1 MKQNLFIP
9 ADILLP
15 KERDA
20 ASMHRWSVVAC
31 DQYTSDPAYW
41 NAVEQTVGGAPSTL
55 RMILPE
61 LYLGS
66 TDKETR
72 INDICRTMETYEGEV
87 LETIP
92 SSFVYIERTMKNGTI
107 RHGLI
112 GAVDLE
118 AYDYNRGSQTPIR
131 ATEGTVLSRIPPRVQ
146 IRKNATLEAPHV
158 MLLIDDPENRMISLT
173 AERAKKNAPCY
184 DFDLMQN
191 GGHLTGWLLSGADAA
206 CVDDAVVM
214 LSDPA
219 AFRAKYDDHH
229 SPLVFAVGD
238 GNHSL
243 ATAKACYELVKETIG
258 AEAAL
263 RHPARYALAEL
274 VNLHDEALVFEPI
287 YRVLFGVEK
296 EPLLDA
302 MKAFYPPR
310 CGGDNLCEGDNFC
323 EGDDLCEREQENA
336 HRFTVVTK
344 DGESTVSVKN
354 PTAQLPVGTLQAFLD
369 AYLADHPEAEC
380 DYIHGEDAVRQLTE
394 AEHTV
399 GFLFEGMSK
408 DGLFR
413 TVVYDGA
420 LPRKTFSMGEAD
432 EKRYYLEC
440 RKIR

>member
-66 TDKETR
+66 PDKETR
-72 INDICRTMETYEGEV
+72 INNICRTMETYKDEV

-146 IRKNATLEAPHV
+146 IRKNATLESPHV

-184 DFDLMQN
+184 DFDLMQK

-206 CVDDAVVM
+206 CVDDAVM
-214 LSDPA
+214 KLSDPK
-219 AFRAKYDDHH
+219 AFAEKYDDAHK
-229 SPLVFAVGD
+229 PLAFAVGD

-258 AEAAL
+258 TEAAL
-263 RHPARYALAEL
+263 HHPARYALAEL

-287 YRVLFGVEK
+287 YRVLFGVDADT
-296 EPLLDA
+296 LLDA
-302 MKAFYPPR
+302 MKAYYPA
-310 CGGDNLCEGDNFC
+310 LCDGEK
-323 EGDDLCEREQENA
+323 ENA
-336 HRFTVVTK
+336 HSFRVITRG
-344 DGESTVSVKN
+344 GECCVSV
-354 PTAQLPVGTLQAFLD
+354 PDPSAQLPVGTLQAFLD

-408 DGLFR
+408 DDLFR

-440 RKIR
+440 RKIK